1 MKKWT
6 KRAITKE
13 QLKTFSQNY
22 NLDPLTSSILIRRGI
37 TEGKDVLFYVERDKR
52 FLHNP
57 FLFSTMEDVVDRI
70 LQAQDEGE
78 IVLIFGDRDVDG
90 ITSTTIL
97 YEQLTSMG
105 IQVEWKLPSG
115 DETYGLSI
123 EAVDEFYK
131 KNGTLLI
138 TVDCGIANEKEIA
151 HATELGIDV
160 IVLDHHNP
168 PEKLPQNCIIVDPK
182 LNDSNYPFQEISG
195 AAVAFKTVQALRFSM
210 NSLYKQEICLLCA
223 IPNEDKITF
232 SCLKLQNLVQ
242 KDFLEESFVPG
253 TVSIYNTKLFEFL
266 KGQAIYVWGGKETQ
280 SLIKKTFGE
289 NVEFNF
295 FDVKNIIDKTIPN
308 AKTLTLNDL
317 KTKSKILRYEKSKSS
332 EIQGFYNIFVTWIN
346 KCLEKENPENSKK
359 ENQDLQLVALAALAD
374 IMPLK
379 NENRIL
385 VYSGIKSINEGKPRP
400 GLLELLCKLDL
411 LKNPLTSTKLSWNV
425 VPVLNATGR
434 LGQPEIAMELLLNKN
449 PAEREE
455 IAEKI
460 IQLNNKRKE
469 LGNEAVK
476 IGMEKAA
483 KSFEIYGK
491 NICVVID
498 EKINRGVLGILAGKL
513 SSTYNVP
520 SMAITF
526 VDDIAIGSMRSCR
539 SFSLTPF
546 LDKMSDI
553 FLNHG
558 GHDMAAGFS
567 FQKSRLEEFKN
578 RLSNLSQEIELSD
591 SNNEEIKIDAELTKE
606 YLTPSILNT
615 IDFFEPYG
623 QENPEINFL
632 SQNLQIL
639 DGILMGKVEPFHL
652 KLILNCGTTKWP
664 AIFFSEGNRLGK
676 EFTQGDFLNIVYQIQ
691 RNYFNGK
698 ITPQIILTETKK
710 SDF

>member
-6 KRAITKE
+6 KKAITKE
-13 QLKTFSQNY
+13 QLKSFSQNY

-195 AAVAFKTVQALRFSM
+195 AAVAFKTVQALRFAM

-308 AKTLTLNDL
+308 AKNLTLNDL

-359 ENQDLQLVALAALAD
+359 ENQDLKLVALAALAD

-539 SFSLTPF
+539 NFSLTPF

>member
-1 MKKWT
+1 M
-6 KRAITKE
+6 
-13 QLKTFSQNY
+13 
-22 NLDPLTSSILIRRGI
+22 
-37 TEGKDVLFYVERDKR
+37 
-52 FLHNP
+52 
-57 FLFSTMEDVVDRI
+57 
-70 LQAQDEGE
+70 
-78 IVLIFGDRDVDG
+78 
-90 ITSTTIL
+90 
-97 YEQLTSMG
+97 
-105 IQVEWKLPSG
+105 
-115 DETYGLSI
+115 
-123 EAVDEFYK
+123 
-131 KNGTLLI
+131 
-138 TVDCGIANEKEIA
+138 
-151 HATELGIDV
+151 
-160 IVLDHHNP
+160 
-168 PEKLPQNCIIVDPK
+168 
-182 LNDSNYPFQEISG
+182 
-195 AAVAFKTVQALRFSM
+195 
-210 NSLYKQEICLLCA
+210 
-223 IPNEDKITF
+223 
-232 SCLKLQNLVQ
+232 
-242 KDFLEESFVPG
+242 
-253 TVSIYNTKLFEFL
+253 
-266 KGQAIYVWGGKETQ
+266 
-280 SLIKKTFGE
+280 
-289 NVEFNF
+289 
-295 FDVKNIIDKTIPN
+295 
-308 AKTLTLNDL
+308 TLNDL

-539 SFSLTPF
+539 NFSLTPF

>member
-539 SFSLTPF
+539 NFSLTPF

>member
-6 KRAITKE
+6 KKAITKE
-13 QLKTFSQNY
+13 QLKSFSQNY

-115 DETYGLSI
+115 NETYGLSI

-434 LGQPEIAMELLLNKN
+434 LGQPEIAMQLLLNKN

-476 IGMEKAA
+476 IGMEKAT

-539 SFSLTPF
+539 NFSLTPF

-591 SNNEEIKIDAELTKE
+591 SNNEEIQIDAELTKE

>member
-6 KRAITKE
+6 KKAITKE

-460 IQLNNKRKE
+460 IHLNNKRKE

-476 IGMEKAA
+476 IGMEKAT

-539 SFSLTPF
+539 NFSLTPF